1 MSGAAQTAR
10 SRVFQAPSGK
20 LGSIKLKDT
29 HWHVKDAG
37 WSADSRHLYATG
49 YASDQK
55 YALLAI
61 DETGDIVAVEQSVV
75 GWFHSPA
82 CSPDAKSFAFGQE
95 LFRQD
100 LLLLE
105 NF

>member
-1 MSGAAQTAR
+1 
-10 SRVFQAPSGK
+10 
-20 LGSIKLKDT
+20 
-29 HWHVKDAG
+29 
-37 WSADSRHLYATG
+37 LYATG
-49 YASDQK
+49 FASDQK

-61 DETGDIVAVEQSVV
+61 DETGDIVAVEQSFV

-82 CSPDAKSFAFGQE
+82 CSPDAQSFAFGQE

-100 LLLLE
+100 LFLLE